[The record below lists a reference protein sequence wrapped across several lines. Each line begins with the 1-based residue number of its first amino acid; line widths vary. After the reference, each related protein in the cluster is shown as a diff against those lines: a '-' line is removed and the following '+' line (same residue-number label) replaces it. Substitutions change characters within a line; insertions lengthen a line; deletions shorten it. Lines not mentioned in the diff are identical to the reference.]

1 MNFSFGNYNI
11 PDNVEELELYLN
23 KQEFMYKKTS
33 NFIFI
38 KKDKYHYFN
47 DLLFY
52 FVDNTVYYMRAIFT
66 ISWEERKRLE
76 AELGKYHLE
85 KHILSNNTRIYKEL
99 NIKLQTND
107 STKLEVFLNDLDQKT
122 INKMNGIIK
131 SRDNRNNIMDFLKVT
146 FAIIIGS
153 L

>member
-1 MNFSFGNYNI
+1 
-11 PDNVEELELYLN
+11 
-23 KQEFMYKKTS
+23 
-33 NFIFI
+33 
-38 KKDKYHYFN
+38 
-47 DLLFY
+47 
-52 FVDNTVYYMRAIFT
+52 MRAIFT

-76 AELGKYHLE
+76 VELGKYHLE